1 MSGLNGI
8 MLGIGIG
15 FLRNLKIDAN
25 IPMENVCGDYVTNGT
40 LAAIWHENLAKP
52 VEAKIVHITH
62 KGRNLKVGEE
72 FGNNIILDRAIIQGL
87 RHCGGW
93 CEVMMPGNRSSTY
106 ESSGLNCGPQ
116 RWGLPESN

>member
-52 VEAKIVHITH
+52 VEAKIVNITH
-62 KGRNLKVGEE
+62 KGRKLKVGE
-72 FGNNIILDRAIIQGL
+72 R
-87 RHCGGW
+87 
-93 CEVMMPGNRSSTY
+93 EVLKYHNFRSS
-106 ESSGLNCGPQ
+106 NN
-116 RWGLPESN
+116 RWFKALWLRCRPATVDVRRAK